1 MYVFLHSGRIVESSV
16 LLQDPILK
24 ALCYF

>member
-1 MYVFLHSGRIVESSV
+1 MYVFLRSGGIMELSV

-24 ALCYF
+24 ALC